1 MKHLL
6 SLLLILSA
14 CYYGNGQTTQNV
26 GYGAGTLSSLDS
38 VSSYN
43 FCMGWLACDF
53 LIKGNYNIVIKAG
66 GIAQTTDTSFV
77 FLVDY
82 DISYLKDR
90 GDMTA
95 VLRGAEKQMKQQ
107 PSLRTNVTY
116 RKALYLRLVMLM
128 QSGYGG
134 RWPVP
139 TPDSDFWFYFRD
151 QLAWLPGGGE
161 IIGDILDHAP
171 TDSLIAWTPKRTM
184 DSLLI
189 DFYKDTAKPVLVP
202 PDTNHMGEEV
212 YTADELP
219 KNYGGSAAFNAST
232 IYLRGQDTRP
242 YPRIDVITWYD
253 TLHFSRLVPPGT
265 VGWAKW
271 CDTCQTV
278 FFGFYHDGRISDYI
292 GGFGRSKA
300 AALPMVIAPCDLD
313 DKTKWIQPL

>member
-1 MKHLL
+1 MKYLL
-6 SLLLILSA
+6 PLLLILSA
-14 CYYGNGQTTQNV
+14 CYYGKGQTTQNV

-53 LIKGNYNIVIKAG
+53 LIKGSYNIVIKAG

-95 VLRGAEKQMKQQ
+95 VLKGAEKQMKQQ

-116 RKALYLRLVMLM
+116 RKALYLRLAMLM
-128 QSGYGG
+128 RSDYG
-134 RWPVP
+134 
-139 TPDSDFWFYFRD
+139 
-151 QLAWLPGGGE
+151 
-161 IIGDILDHAP
+161 
-171 TDSLIAWTPKRTM
+171 LIA
-184 DSLLI
+184 
-189 DFYKDTAKPVLVP
+189 
-202 PDTNHMGEEV
+202 
-212 YTADELP
+212 
-219 KNYGGSAAFNAST
+219 
-232 IYLRGQDTRP
+232 
-242 YPRIDVITWYD
+242 D
-253 TLHFSRLVPPGT
+253 TLHFSIPVPPGT
-265 VGWAKW
+265 VGWVKW